1 MIKSVQLF
9 ILAIL
14 FFCGPLAAQDAS
26 TPPPQ
31 PKAGAAVDPDT
42 TRIADSERNNAEA
55 RYKADIAEMR
65 ADILESQ
72 TNWFEILTSSM
83 IALFGTLI
91 TVVVLILAWRL
102 DKTARAE
109 IAAAKRDMDAQVKE
123 AEQLVEQAKE
133 KVGVI
138 DGHLKSAEELMRGKP
153 FGEPPKDPLVRKAL
167 ADLAAD
173 AEKKPKAQR
182 NLDDYRA
189 LVIDAFIKQNWS
201 KMESRATAMAYLFED
216 EADDEAMIFA
226 LSQKGYALGQ
236 LNRHEDAIAAYDDV
250 ITRYGGRNAPALQ
263 KVVAMALV
271 NKGAGLNKLNR
282 HEDAMAAYDD
292 VIARYGGSDTPAL
305 QETVAMAMFNKG
317 GRLGTLN
324 RHEDAMAAYDDVIAR
339 YEGSDDPALQE
350 QVAMA
355 LVNKGGCLGTLNRH
369 EDAIAAFDDVIAR
382 YGGSDTPA
390 LQEKVAGALVNRG
403 LNLFTLNRHEDAV
416 AAFDDVIARYGGSDD
431 SALQEKVARAVFNKA
446 CSYAL
451 TKDVQRCIETLELW
465 AERSG
470 GMDMEAIKNDQDF
483 DGIRNRKAFK
493 AFLVKHGA

>member
-305 QETVAMAMFNKG
+305 QE
-317 GRLGTLN
+317 
-324 RHEDAMAAYDDVIAR
+324 
-339 YEGSDDPALQE
+339 
-350 QVAMA
+350 
-355 LVNKGGCLGTLNRH
+355 
-369 EDAIAAFDDVIAR
+369 
-382 YGGSDTPA
+382 
-390 LQEKVAGALVNRG
+390 KVAGALVNRG